1 MARTPSPSVLAAR
14 RIEGPVHAQLSRASA
29 LAVLAG
35 LIWPVQAAAIA
46 WAIAGWVAGD
56 LDRTLPAAAL
66 FLLGAAIR
74 AGLDW
79 LAGGILFRAGDTV
92 LGQQRA
98 ALTNREL
105 TARGPAP
112 SAAVAALVAEKLPLL
127 LPWITRYR
135 PAMARARVLPFV
147 HIAIAAVIAWPAALI
162 LAVAGPLIPIFMAL
176 IGMAAESVSRKHLA
190 EIGSLNALL
199 MERLGALIDLRLLD
213 AQDRAS
219 ADFDARA
226 DNLRART
233 MAVLRVAFL
242 SSTVLELFAAIG
254 VALMAVY
261 VGFTL
266 LGVLNFGTWGREM
279 SVAQGIL
286 LLLLAPDYF
295 QPLRD
300 LAAAWHDRAA
310 GLAVASELAEA
321 EDTPRQPMLG
331 QGAPAAPLPGALH
344 LQLLGAVAALP
355 GGATL
360 ALPDLDLQAGQSL
373 AVTGESG
380 AGKSTLLGVA
390 SGLIPL
396 QGGQVLVAGQP
407 LSDQNAD
414 AWRARLA
421 VMPQGLHLP
430 DMTLADWLGAGD
442 PAPAL
447 RRAHVEGVVAR
458 LPDGLQTRLGETGA
472 GVSGGEARR
481 LLLARTIHAGR
492 ELLIAD
498 EPTAD
503 LDADTA
509 AQIIQSLRELQAQG
523 HTLLIATHD
532 PALIAALD
540 REVRL

>member
-14 RIEGPVHAQLSRASA
+14 RIETPVRAQLTRASA

-35 LIWPVQAAAIA
+35 LIWPLQAAVIA

-56 LDRTLPAAAL
+56 LSRTLPAAGL
-66 FLLGAAIR
+66 FLLGAGIR
-74 AGLDW
+74 AALDYV
-79 LAGGILFRAGDTV
+79 AGGILFRAGDTV
-92 LGQQRA
+92 LGQQRS
-98 ALTNREL
+98 LLITREL

-162 LAVAGPLIPIFMAL
+162 LAVAGPLIPVFMAL
-176 IGMAAESVSRKHLA
+176 IGMAAESASRKHLA

-199 MERLGALIDLRLLD
+199 MERLGALIDLRLLG
-213 AQDRAS
+213 AEDRAR

-226 DNLRART
+226 DSLRART

-279 SVAQGIL
+279 TVAQGIL

-310 GLAVASELAEA
+310 GLAVAAELAEA
-321 EDTPRQPMLG
+321 EDTPRQSMLG
-331 QGAPAAPLPGALH
+331 QGAPTAPLGGALH
-344 LQLLGAVAALP
+344 LQLRDAVAALP
-355 GGATL
+355 GGTGL
-360 ALPDLDLQAGQSL
+360 ALPDLDLRAGQSL
-373 AVTGESG
+373 AITGASG
-380 AGKSTLLGVA
+380 AGKTTLLGVV
-390 SGLIPL
+390 SGLVPV
-396 QGGQVLVAGQP
+396 QSGHVMVAGQP
-407 LSDQNAD
+407 LDDQNAD

-421 VMPQGLHLP
+421 VMPQAMHLP
-430 DMTLADWLGAGD
+430 DVTLAEWLGQGD

-447 RRAHVEGVVAR
+447 RLAQADGIAAR
-458 LPDGLQTRLGETGA
+458 LADGLQTRLGETGA

-481 LLLARTIHAGR
+481 LSLARAIHAGR

-503 LDADTA
+503 LDPDTA
-509 AQIIQSLRELQAQG
+509 AHIIASLRALQAQG
-523 HTLLIATHD
+523 RALLIATHD
-532 PALIAALD
+532 PALIAAMD
-540 REVRL
+540 AEVRL